1 MWLPGGVRFENGGT
15 GSIPL
20 HHGWHRHALRAMLTG
35 AGTVGIPTPPA
46 PQFPLWHILHL
57 LPPFLQQHP
66 EQAAPKPPRGEVVP
80 GGHPSCLPH
89 PSGSR
94 GHRGGS
100 ALPLA
105 MGFPSLQHCCRCSPG
120 MLSPGASASQ
130 SLRGLWA
137 DRGRGGD
144 ACCSHTSPARL
155 AAAAARDAPRA
166 APASAAAPSAQAALT
181 KRADRVSPA

>member
-46 PQFPLWHILHL
+46 PCLPLWHILHL

-80 GGHPSCLPH
+80 GGHLPAC
-89 PSGSR
+89 R
-94 GHRGGS
+94 IHRGAGGTAGAQLCPFPWASPPSSTAADALQGCS
-100 ALPLA
+100 AQGRA
-105 MGFPSLQHCCRCSPG
+105 
-120 MLSPGASASQ
+120 
-130 SLRGLWA
+130 LRRACEVSGLTEA
-137 DRGRGGD
+137 RGGD
-144 ACCSHTSPARL
+144 ARCSHTSPARL